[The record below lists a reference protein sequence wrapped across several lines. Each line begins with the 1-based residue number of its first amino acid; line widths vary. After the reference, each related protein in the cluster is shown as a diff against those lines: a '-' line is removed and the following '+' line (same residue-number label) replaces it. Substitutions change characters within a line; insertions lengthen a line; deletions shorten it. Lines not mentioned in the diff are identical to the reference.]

1 MVGKAVPEVVL
12 NSGHSMPM
20 LGFGTAG
27 VPLPPLDEL
36 VPVFVVAIEAG
47 YRHFDTATLYGSEEA
62 LGLALAQA
70 QRQGLIKN
78 RGEIFVTTKLWCSD
92 SHPDLVLLALK
103 KSLQRLGLDYVDL
116 YLIHYPVRLRQGIGG
131 SISKGDV
138 LPFDIKGTWEAM
150 EECSK
155 LGLTKSIGV
164 SNFGAKSFQNFCRM
178 QLLPL
183 LLIRTCYCLQI
194 EMNVAWQQGNLRK
207 FCQEKGIHV
216 SAWSPLGANGASW
229 GSLAVIDS
237 PVLKDIAIATG
248 KSVAQIALRWIF
260 EQGVTP
266 VVKSFNKVRMNENL
280 QIFDWNL
287 S

>member
-1 MVGKAVPEVVL
+1 
-12 NSGHSMPM
+12 
-20 LGFGTAG
+20 
-27 VPLPPLDEL
+27 
-36 VPVFVVAIEAG
+36 
-47 YRHFDTATLYGSEEA
+47 
-62 LGLALAQA
+62 
-70 QRQGLIKN
+70 
-78 RGEIFVTTKLWCSD
+78 
-92 SHPDLVLLALK
+92 
-103 KSLQRLGLDYVDL
+103 
-116 YLIHYPVRLRQGIGG
+116 
-131 SISKGDV
+131 
-138 LPFDIKGTWEAM
+138 
-150 EECSK
+150 
-155 LGLTKSIGV
+155 
-164 SNFGAKSFQNFCRM
+164 
-178 QLLPL
+178 
-183 LLIRTCYCLQI
+183 
-194 EMNVAWQQGNLRK
+194 MNVAWQQGNLRK